1 MAKNYENLNIW
12 KNSIDFASFIYQIT
26 RKFPREELYGLVSQ
40 IRRAAISISSNIAEG
55 AGRGS
60 KKEFSRFISI
70 ASGSLNEVES
80 QIYIANK
87 LQYIDQTDFD
97 KALGLAGELGNML
110 GGFQKFLK
118 K

>member
-12 KNSIDFASFIYQIT
+12 KKSIDFASFIYRT
-26 RKFPREELYGLVSQ
+26 TKNFPREEFYGLVSQ
-40 IRRAAISISSNIAEG
+40 IRRAVVSISSNIAEG

-70 ASGSLNEVES
+70 ASGSLNEVEGQLHIAS
-80 QIYIANK
+80 NLDYIK
-87 LQYIDQTDFD
+87 KEDFE
-97 KALGLAGELGNML
+97 KVLELIKDRGSML

>member
-12 KNSIDFASFIYQIT
+12 KKSIDFAFLIYQIT
-26 RKFPREELYGLVSQ
+26 KRFPREEFYGLVSQ
-40 IRRAAISISSNIAEG
+40 LRRAVISISSNIAEG

-60 KKEFSRFISI
+60 KKDFSRFISI

-80 QIYIANK
+80 QIYVASK
-87 LQYIDQTDFD
+87 LEYINQNDFD
-97 KALGLAGELGNML
+97 KTLNLIQKLGNML